1 MRTLV
6 STCGIEIRWHQS
18 VGSTNDE
25 ARNWAEQGAADGSV
39 VCSDEQTAGRGRRG
53 AVWICPAGEALA
65 FSQILRPTMPRALW
79 PRLALVAGLAVAKT
93 LEQHGIAAEVKW
105 PNDVW
110 VQGKKIAG
118 ILVESIGDAVIV
130 GVGLNVNSLELPADL
145 ASIATTMRM
154 ETARE
159 FDREELL
166 GLLARNILK
175 HAGRV
180 ERDFA
185 EILQDLRERCALSGK
200 RVSLTLGD
208 EVHMVLVKGISD
220 HGELLVERHGRVEA
234 LLQADQVRVV
244 E

>member
-6 STCGIEIRWHQS
+6 TTCGMEVRWYES

-25 ARNWAEQGAADGSV
+25 ARMWAERGAASGSV
-39 VCSDEQTAGRGRRG
+39 VCSDGQTAGRGRRG
-53 AVWICPAGEALA
+53 AVWICPEGEALA
-65 FSQILRPTMPRALW
+65 FSQILRPSMPRALW

-93 LEQHGIAAEVKW
+93 LEYHGIAAEVKW

-110 VQGKKIAG
+110 VHGKKIAG
-118 ILVESIGDAVIV
+118 ILVESIGDAVIM
-130 GVGLNVNSLELPADL
+130 GVGLNVNSLELPDDI
-145 ASIATTMRM
+145 SHIATSMRL

-159 FDREELL
+159 FDREPLL
-166 GLLARNILK
+166 FLLARSILS

-185 EILQDLRERCALSGK
+185 EILLDIRERCALTGK
-200 RVSLTLGD
+200 RVSLTLG
-208 EVHMVLVKGISD
+208 EEIHRAMVKGISD
-220 HGELLVERHGRVEA
+220 HGELLVERNGRVEA
-234 LLQADQVRVV
+234 LWQADQIRVV